1 MGKKEQIIENFKSAI
16 SSTVKSV
23 AQSENLEV
31 VFGNEKNKLII
42 QPIGIVALEFL
53 TNYFDK
59 IFSYEY
65 TKTMEQQLDLISNNK
80 ILIHR
85 TFSLRKL

>member
-31 VFGNEKNKLII
+31 VFGNEKNDEKKNTIFLPELDNIKDI
-42 QPIGIVALEFL
+42 NYLKIRALADSESLKHRLSDRKVLKTFEFL
-53 TNYFDK
+53 QFVYN
-59 IFSYEY
+59 
-65 TKTMEQQLDLISNNK
+65 
-80 ILIHR
+80 
-85 TFSLRKL
+85 

>member
-31 VFGNEKNKLII
+31 VFGNEKNDEKKI
-42 QPIGIVALEFL
+42 QFFYP
-53 TNYFDK
+53 
-59 IFSYEY
+59 S
-65 TKTMEQQLDLISNNK
+65 
-80 ILIHR
+80 
-85 TFSLRKL
+85 